1 MENEYKIILNMQ
13 DEMFNILKKSIE
25 DDGYNIIL
33 RDEKVMF
40 IEKSKENLTDDG
52 TLVQLTAWLSYGE
65 EKASHSFYAMIFPPK
80 MNRIEKTMEQLKR
93 ELDNANRETVTEEYM
108 ILPDQVDGQEIIW
121 SFEESTRAFGILV
134 LGGGAACMLCI

>member
-40 IEKSKENLTDDG
+40 IEKSKENLTDEQIKRIVG
-52 TLVQLTAWLSYGE
+52 IA
-65 EKASHSFYAMIFPPK
+65 K
-80 MNRIEKTMEQLKR
+80 MQKVN
-93 ELDNANRETVTEEYM
+93 
-108 ILPDQVDGQEIIW
+108 
-121 SFEESTRAFGILV
+121 GILFV
-134 LGGGAACMLCI
+134 DISQPVNYLKKIANEKVKNDVKYRTMLRQAFIKAIVEKNKT